1 MSKLKKCLYLI
12 DLLSRRGSMNLKEIN
27 EHFKYS
33 SIYDGEII
41 PRTFARY
48 KDFIELNFP
57 CRIEYNASTREYCL
71 KRDTL
76 YGEDE
81 SLYNYLLSAFHIES
95 MTELAVKHR
104 DKVKLLMPPTGVEN
118 VQMVLEAIDQSK
130 GLLCDYFSFN
140 KKTKKEHRL
149 IPYFLKTWEQRWY
162 LVAEP
167 DTRHHGQSVFALE
180 RLENIVLTEHEMQPS
195 SNISV
200 QDYFKG
206 SFGIN
211 HSDEQVPVTI
221 RIRVYGTQA
230 DYVRAL
236 PIHESQREIERTD
249 EWTDFEMD
257 LVPCYNFYQ
266 QLLWH
271 REKLEVL
278 TPSSVR
284 DELHAIARQILA
296 NYEKK

>member
-12 DLLSRRGSMNLKEIN
+12 DLLSRRGSMSLKEIN

-167 DTRHHGQSVFALE
+167 DNHHHGLSVFALE
-180 RLENIVLTEHEMQPS
+180 RMDNLRLTEEKVQPS
-195 SNISV
+195 NEITV
-200 QDYFKG
+200 DEYFDG
-206 SFGIN
+206 SFGVN
-211 HSDEQVPVTI
+211 HSDEQVPV
-221 RIRVYGTQA
+221 RLVVKVYGSQA

-236 PIHESQREIERTD
+236 PIHESQREIETT
-249 EWTDFEMD
+249 EEYALFEYRV
-257 LVPCYNFYQ
+257 VPCYNLFQ

-271 REKLEVL
+271 RERLEVME
-278 TPSSVR
+278 PASVR
-284 DELHAIARQILA
+284 EEMKSIVKSLA
-296 NYEKK
+296 EIYK

>member
-12 DLLSRRGSMNLKEIN
+12 DLLSRRGSMSLKEIN

-57 CRIEYNASTREYCL
+57 CRIEYNASTREYSL

-76 YGEDE
+76 YGEDG

-118 VQMVLEAIDQSK
+118 VQTVLEAIDQSK

-167 DTRHHGQSVFALE
+167 DNHHHGLSVFALE
-180 RLENIVLTEHEMQPS
+180 RMDNLRLTEEKMQPS
-195 SNISV
+195 NDITV
-200 QDYFKG
+200 DEYFDG
-206 SFGIN
+206 SFGVN
-211 HSDEQVPVTI
+211 HSDEQVPV
-221 RIRVYGTQA
+221 RLVVKVYGSQA

-236 PIHESQREIERTD
+236 PIHESQREIETT
-249 EWTDFEMD
+249 EEYALFEYRV
-257 LVPCYNFYQ
+257 VPCYNLFQ

-271 REKLEVL
+271 RERLEVME
-278 TPSSVR
+278 PASVR
-284 DELHAIARQILA
+284 EEMKSIVKSLA
-296 NYEKK
+296 EIYK